1 QALAK
6 RGQPFGLALE
16 RRAVEEPDHRHR
28 RLLRARSYWPSQRAA
43 EQRDELAAFHHS
55 ITSSAR
61 AIGASLPRDL
71 GLATR
76 AAATMLIF
84 LYLGSAVP
92 SAPIQSGS
100 VNFWSASL
108 NSISASTTPAKSPS

>member
-1 QALAK
+1 MGAIGASPAGTHADAPHPL
-6 RGQPFGLALE
+6 
-16 RRAVEEPDHRHR
+16 V
-28 RLLRARSYWPSQRAA
+28 LLRARRQRPRRRAA
-43 EQRDELAAFHHS
+43 EQRDEMPSFHS

-61 AIGASLPRDL
+61 AIGASLSREL

-84 LYLGSAVP
+84 LYLGSAVT

-100 VNFWSASL
+100 VNFWSASVS
-108 NSISASTTPAKSPS
+108 SISTSTTPSKSPS